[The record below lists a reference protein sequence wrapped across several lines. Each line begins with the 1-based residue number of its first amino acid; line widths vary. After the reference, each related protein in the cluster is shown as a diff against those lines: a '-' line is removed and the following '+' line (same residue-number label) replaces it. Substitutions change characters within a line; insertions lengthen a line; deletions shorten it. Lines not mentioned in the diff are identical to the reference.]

1 MNAHTFEKVKIEAV
15 EVLIEVRIT
24 ENRLSNPIKLIK
36 SIKYPSVH
44 QHWTKCGIFL
54 RYHPNDPQAHFEK
67 RIQTKS
73 QNQIE
78 SENKKT

>member
-1 MNAHTFEKVKIEAV
+1 METNFWCSSISSDHRLSSTNNKYHYETICANKNFKMNAHTFEKVKIEAV

-44 QHWTKCGIFL
+44 QH
-54 RYHPNDPQAHFEK
+54 
-67 RIQTKS
+67 
-73 QNQIE
+73 
-78 SENKKT
+78 